1 MTISKDSDSSQPCS
15 FNVRSQYRNG
25 NIPQNMFLMLAARR
39 LREILAHTMVSDPE
53 SMCRRFVPGQSL
65 SNPRSNI
72 GITGSGRSLSLFDKG
87 DNLLAIFG
95 IWCTDHSCFHDA
107 LVR

>member
-1 MTISKDSDSSQPCS
+1 
-15 FNVRSQYRNG
+15 
-25 NIPQNMFLMLAARR
+25 MLAARR
-39 LREILAHTMVSDPE
+39 LREINPYALIANPE
-53 SMCRRFVPGQSL
+53 YMCRRFVPGQSL